1 MKSNNAI
8 KAVACATALWAST
21 MLLAQEAP
29 PATQPATTQPMA
41 GNVDQLRNDID
52 MQYGLLQDV
61 LDSADTLTTP
71 ARRSAAAPQVIP
83 GLKKI
88 VADLDALTKAD
99 PEHLNDITGIRSE
112 YLMWLT
118 LFGDSQGADRLA
130 AEASSADPAQSLR
143 GKVFQIVVSWTTSA
157 QNADAQGAIADQIEK
172 LAKDNPGS
180 EELAVQMYH
189 MSRVGP
195 ASPELAK
202 RVTGILTG
210 TMKGDVVD
218 AIKSQMEGDQKMALA
233 LENKPLTISG
243 TKPDGTKFTTADW
256 KGKVILV
263 DFWAT
268 WCGPCLGE
276 LPHVKKMYAA
286 YHGKGLEIL
295 GVSNDMSAEA
305 LTKFLSD
312 KPDMPWPQLFDAAAA
327 AKQQWN
333 PITTGFGINGIPT
346 MFLIDKK
353 GVLRSVTARE
363 NMDDLIP
370 KLLAE

>member
-1 MKSNNAI
+1 
-8 KAVACATALWAST
+8 
-21 MLLAQEAP
+21 
-29 PATQPATTQPMA
+29 
-41 GNVDQLRNDID
+41 
-52 MQYGLLQDV
+52 
-61 LDSADTLTTP
+61 
-71 ARRSAAAPQVIP
+71 
-83 GLKKI
+83 
-88 VADLDALTKAD
+88 
-99 PEHLNDITGIRSE
+99 
-112 YLMWLT
+112 
-118 LFGDSQGADRLA
+118 
-130 AEASSADPAQSLR
+130 
-143 GKVFQIVVSWTTSA
+143 
-157 QNADAQGAIADQIEK
+157 
-172 LAKDNPGS
+172 
-180 EELAVQMYH
+180 

-202 RVTGILTG
+202 RVTAILTG

-218 AIKSQMEGDQKMALA
+218 AIKSQMEGDQKMAIA
-233 LENKPLTISG
+233 FENKPLTISG

-286 YHGKGLEIL
+286 YHEKGLEIL

-312 KPDMPWPQLFDAAAA
+312 KPDMPWPQLFDPAAA